1 MTENYTTV
9 TELPGNQITGEQLAR
24 LYQRYRFAQQFCNNR
39 EVLELACGGGMGLGY
54 LAKVAKRVVGGDIDK
69 NILKHPI
76 EYYKGREK
84 IEIREFNAQNLPFE
98 NKSFD
103 VVILYEAIYYLK
115 DTEKFVSEAHRVLK
129 DKGVLLI
136 CTANKNWTDFNP
148 SPYSTKYLSAPELY
162 SLMNNNFSKVELF
175 GAFSVTNKGG
185 IKNRMTSFIKRTAIS
200 LNLMPKTMKG
210 KAIFKRLFFGQLI
223 ALPPEIEEGL
233 ADYSPPIPISSDC
246 PNSEYKVLFS
256 VAFV

>member
-1 MTENYTTV
+1 MEEYITV
-9 TELPGNQITGEQLAR
+9 TEIPGIKASKEQITR
-24 LYQRYRFAQQFCNNR
+24 MYHRYHFSSSFCKGK
-39 EVLELACGGGMGLGY
+39 EVLEVACGAGMGLGY
-54 LAKVAKRVVGGDIDK
+54 LKRFAKKVVGGDIDDNILEFAKKQYAGRK
-69 NILKHPI
+69 NIEVKKLDAHK
-76 EYYKGREK
+76 
-84 IEIREFNAQNLPFE
+84 LPFSD
-98 NKSFD
+98 KSFD
-103 VVILYEAIYYLK
+103 VVILYEAIYYLAK
-115 DTEKFVSEAHRVLK
+115 PENFVSEAQRVLK
-129 DKGVLLI
+129 ENGVLLV
-136 CTANKNWTDFNP
+136 CTPNKDWADFNP
-148 SPYSTKYLSAPELY
+148 SPYSTKYFSAPELH
-162 SLMNNNFSKVELF
+162 SLLSKKFSKVELF

-185 IKNRMTSFIKRTAIS
+185 IKNRLTSFIKRTAIS

>member
-1 MTENYTTV
+1 MGYDIV
-9 TELPGNQITGEQLAR
+9 TELPGYKGSKEQLER
-24 LYQRYRFAQQFCNNR
+24 LYQRYRFALQFCR
-39 EVLELACGGGMGLGY
+39 DKEVLEVACGGGLGLGY
-54 LAKVAKRVVGGDIDK
+54 LAKSAKKVVAGDIDK
-69 NILKHPI
+69 NILDIPLEH
-76 EYYKGREK
+76 YKGRNK
-84 IEIREFNAQNLPFE
+84 IEIKEFDAQNLPFE
-98 NKSFD
+98 DKSFD
-103 VVILYEAIYYLK
+103 VVILYEAIYYLAK
-115 DTEKFVSEAHRVLK
+115 PENFVSEAHRVLK
-129 DKGVLLI
+129 ENGVLLV
-136 CTANKNWTDFNP
+136 CTPNKDWADFNP
-148 SPYSTKYLSAPELY
+148 SPYSTKYFSSPELH
-162 SLMNNNFSKVELF
+162 SLLSKKFSKVELF

-200 LNLMPKTMKG
+200 FNLMPKTMKG